1 MLTILI
7 VACILLLTLIYVVV
21 VRALKKTRFY
31 IQVRALQQQLARA
44 PQDIRSKRDI
54 RKYRKLKPYI
64 KYFRRKTLVLTLVQS
79 AVFLVIYTGGLL
91 IAWFVSSTTGSFYV
105 ISPIGIPFLS
115 GFSRDLE
122 YFIIPTHV
130 IVLVAFVGVFY
141 LITRE
146 VKLKI
151 E

>member
-7 VACILLLTLIYVVV
+7 VICILLLTLIYIVV
-21 VRALKKTRFY
+21 VRMLKKTRLY
-31 IQVRALQQQLARA
+31 IQIQALQRQLARA
-44 PQDIRSKRDI
+44 PQDIRSKGDI
-54 RKYRKLKPYI
+54 RRYRKLKPYI
-64 KYFRRKTLVLTLVQS
+64 KYFRRKTLILTLIYS

-91 IAWFVSSTTGSFYV
+91 ITWFISSIIGKFYV

-115 GFSRDLE
+115 GFSRDLG

-130 IVLVAFVGVFY
+130 VVLVAFIGVFY

-146 VKLKI
+146 VKL
-151 E
+151 